1 MKSRVVLGACLMM
14 STLAMAGEAAA
25 QSGYPVRLVLRPQ
38 TLPARGLRL
47 DGELRIAGISACA
60 TFAGTTRCESATA
73 TALHLG
79 AGIGVLDQFEIGANV
94 LPLQLSPEFAYGNPS
109 VYGRI
114 QFLRGSDVQLAAQ
127 AQVVIPVRDGSK
139 LGFSLGLPLWYNFT
153 DLLQLQTG
161 LFYSATLTDP
171 VNQNLNIPLRL
182 NFNLND
188 NVHIAGLT
196 GVGFNLDAPGNSL
209 AIPLGIEGGYA
220 LAGINNR
227 PVLDV
232 VASFQFPTFL
242 TPGSSGDVV
251 NPDLWVASLAG
262 RFYLFL

>member
-1 MKSRVVLGACLMM
+1 MKSRVVLGAVFASMF
-14 STLAMAGEAAA
+14 AMAGEAAA

-47 DGELRIAGISACA
+47 DGELRVAGISTCVN
-60 TFAGTTRCESATA
+60 FGGTTRCESATA
-73 TALHLG
+73 SALHLG
-79 AGIGVLDQFEIGANV
+79 GGFGVLDQFELGANV
-94 LPLQLSPEFAYGNPS
+94 LPLQLTPDFAYGNPS

-114 QFLRGSDVQLAAQ
+114 QFVRGGDIQLSGH
-127 AQVVIPVRDGSK
+127 AQVTIPVRDGSK
-139 LGFSLGLPLWYNFT
+139 LGFVIGAPLWYNFT

-161 LFYSATLTDP
+161 LFYSASLTDP
-171 VNQNLNIPLRL
+171 YSHGLNVPLRL

-196 GVGFNLDAPGNSL
+196 GVGFNLDAPGDSL

-220 LAGINNR
+220 LAGVNNR

-232 VASFQFPTFL
+232 VASFQFPSFL
-242 TPGSSGDVV
+242 TPGSAGDVV